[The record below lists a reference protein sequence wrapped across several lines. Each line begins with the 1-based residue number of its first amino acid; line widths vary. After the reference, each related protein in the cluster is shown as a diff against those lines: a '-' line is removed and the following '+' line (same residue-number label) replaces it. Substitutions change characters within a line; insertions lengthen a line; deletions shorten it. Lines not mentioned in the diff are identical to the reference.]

1 MKLAIMQAYI
11 FHYIG
16 YFQLITA
23 VDKFIVYDDVNFINK
38 GWVNRNRILINKKPN
53 LFTIPLKDASQNKLI
68 NQIELINNDKW
79 KIKLIKTIDLAYK
92 KAPYFSSVVPLI
104 IKILESEKE
113 NISRLALNSLKE
125 IASYLNIE
133 TKFVDSSSIYA
144 NQNLSGQDRILDI
157 CLKEDANHY
166 INPTGGT
173 DLYNREDFESS
184 QMTINFIKSLEI
196 NYRQFDNDF
205 VSGLSI
211 IDVMMFNNP
220 QKIKEFLKKYQL
232 V

>member
-1 MKLAIMQAYI
+1 MKLAIMQPYI
-11 FHYIG
+11 FPYIG
-16 YFQLITA
+16 YFQLINA